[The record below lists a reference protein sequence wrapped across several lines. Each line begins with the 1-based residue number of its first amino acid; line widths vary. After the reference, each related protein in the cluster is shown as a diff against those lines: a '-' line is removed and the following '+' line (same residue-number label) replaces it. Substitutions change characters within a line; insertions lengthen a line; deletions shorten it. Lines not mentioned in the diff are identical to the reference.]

1 MSDLF
6 GRFERMAAV
15 RAGLDVARAALVR
28 NVDHLRHLP
37 REDLRKLHQVAE
49 QMEEVAQLTIV
60 WEAEIRAAMEQR
72 EQD

>member
-1 MSDLF
+1 MRDLF

-37 REDLRKLHQVAE
+37 GEDLRKLHQVAE
-49 QMEEVAQLTIV
+49 QMEEVARLTVV